1 MTDVVAAGRRRRS
14 IPHRTWKQRALLIA
28 GSTATVGCL
37 ITAGSVWYLG
47 SLYAGI
53 NRITI
58 IHAGPTTVAGPAPTD
73 QPAVPGAAVPT
84 STTEVDLGP
93 AKATNILLTGSDG
106 RSCIDPKSPYAGAYL
121 ANGNDIGNRSDTII
135 LMHLDPATKQLGL
148 LSFPRDL
155 WVPIAGTNHK
165 DRINS
170 AFKAEDPN
178 QLIQT
183 IESTFGLRVDHYLG
197 VDFCAFKS
205 LVDATGG
212 ISIPFQFPTRDLH
225 TGLDVTDVGCH
236 QMGGDEALAYVRSRY
251 YEYNDNGRWIGD
263 NSSDYGRIA
272 RQQDFIRRLASRA
285 LSKGAT
291 NPLTAKHLLDVAR
304 SSNVLID
311 DGLSLSDLIRLARTI
326 SNLGPE
332 TASSYR
338 IEGRGQLIGGAS
350 VIVPDLTSAAS
361 TAILSFFRG
370 ATAPNTSTDS
380 APTTAAKTGSKT
392 EASPS
397 TSASAPASA
406 GATGAAAGPTADSTP
421 AAGEQVSTTAPVS
434 NNDRGVF
441 PPADVPCP

>member
-1 MTDVVAAGRRRRS
+1 MTDVIATGRPRRS
-14 IPHRTWKQRALLIA
+14 ATPHRTWKQRTLLIA

-37 ITAGSVWYLG
+37 ISAASVWYLG

-58 IHAGPTTVAGPAPTD
+58 IHAEPTTVAVGSTPNDQLGAGPG
-73 QPAVPGAAVPT
+73 VSAAT
-84 STTEVDLGP
+84 SPTEVDLGP

-121 ANGNDIGNRSDTII
+121 ANGSDIGNRSDTII

-170 AFKAEDPN
+170 AFRAEDPN

-225 TGLDVTDVGCH
+225 TGLEVTEVGCH
-236 QMGGDEALAYVRSRY
+236 QMGGDESLAYVRSRY

-291 NPLTAKHLLDVAR
+291 NPITAKHLLDVAR

-338 IEGRGQLIGGAS
+338 IEGHGQLIGGAS

-361 TAILSFFRG
+361 MAILSFFRG
-370 ATAPNTSTDS
+370 ATAPTTSADSGPTTVAKTTAPAVATSSAPAVPTPDS
-380 APTTAAKTGSKT
+380 AP
-392 EASPS
+392 P
-397 TSASAPASA
+397 
-406 GATGAAAGPTADSTP
+406 P
-421 AAGEQVSTTAPVS
+421 AASEQVSTTAPVS

-441 PPADVPCP
+441 PPADISCP

>member
-1 MTDVVAAGRRRRS
+1 MTDVVATGRRRRS
-14 IPHRTWKQRALLIA
+14 MTNHRTWKQRALLIA

-37 ITAGSVWYLG
+37 ISAASVWYLG

-58 IHAGPTTVAGPAPTD
+58 IHAEPTTVAAGPTPTD
-73 QPAVPGAAVPT
+73 QVAAGPGAAAA
-84 STTEVDLGP
+84 STTEADLGP
-93 AKATNILLTGSDG
+93 SKATNILLTGSDG
-106 RSCIDPKSPYAGAYL
+106 RSCIDPKSPYAGAFL
-121 ANGNDIGNRSDTII
+121 ANGSNIGDRSDTII

-170 AFKAEDPN
+170 AFRAQDPN

-236 QMGGDEALAYVRSRY
+236 QMGGDESLAYVRSRY

-326 SNLGPE
+326 SNLGAE

-370 ATAPNTSTDS
+370 ATAPTTTTDS
-380 APTTAAKTGSKT
+380 GPTTIAKTTAK
-392 EASPS
+392 S
-397 TSASAPASA
+397 TAATSSASVV
-406 GATGAAAGPTADSTP
+406 PTPDSP
-421 AAGEQVSTTAPVS
+421 AASEQVSTTAPVS

-441 PPADVPCP
+441 PPADVSCP